1 MKTSKN
7 LIGQNI
13 IAYGQKAKVTH
24 IERRKFFKAQRNFI
38 NVIFLENEINTP
50 DTFYKRDFV
59 FTMEI
64 EAVLINNEQFN

>member
-1 MKTSKN
+1 MKTTKN

-13 IAYGQKAKVTH
+13 IAYGQKAKVKH
-24 IERRKFFKAQRNFI
+24 IERRKFFKTQRNFI

-50 DTFYKRDFV
+50 CTMLKRDFV
-59 FTMEI
+59 FTIEI